1 MFILGI
7 IVIISALSLLYLKY
21 RVVVSGEKCKGKII
35 GIKDINTGYVI
46 HGIVAKKHSYI
57 VRIKNKNYTTSHGC
71 IFLSLGKRK
80 IGNEITVFKSDKYG
94 KEVFKAFDFR
104 IELIAFLMLL
114 FGIFLIHESL

>member
-1 MFILGI
+1 MQRKNNR
-7 IVIISALSLLYLKY
+7 YQRYKY
-21 RVVVSGEKCKGKII
+21 RIRNPWNCS
-35 GIKDINTGYVI
+35 
-46 HGIVAKKHSYI
+46 KKHSYI

-114 FGIFLIHESL
+114 FGIVLIHESL